1 MKLRRHLGVGHGA
14 GTASLALFLLA
25 GAQGSLSGQH
35 NLGAQRGIR
44 GSPRAV
50 PQAGPGLPL
59 LGLGWLR
66 AGLSWPPAGMGEL
79 WPRQTPG
86 GERSR
91 GSRTPGKHPTPRG
104 TGRVPDSGGHCST
117 RPSQNPT
124 AQPPPVSPAQP
135 SFHPRLPLGSSPG
148 HVLTPLAPA
157 CRVYC
162 HGRWPHVTGGQ
173 RRVVTDDCLSHGWH
187 HWPRHHHC
195 WGEAW

>member
-1 MKLRRHLGVGHGA
+1 MKLGRHLGVGHGA
-14 GTASLALFLLA
+14 GTAGLALFLLA

-104 TGRVPDSGGHCST
+104 AGRVPDSGGHCST

-124 AQPPPVSPAQP
+124 ATPGFPSPTQLPPTFAPWQLRGPCADP
-135 SFHPRLPLGSSPG
+135 SGTSVPSLLPRE
-148 HVLTPLAPA
+148 VAP
-157 CRVYC
+157 RD
-162 HGRWPHVTGGQ
+162 GGD
-173 RRVVTDDCLSHGWH
+173 RGGW
-187 HWPRHHHC
+187 
-195 WGEAW
+195 